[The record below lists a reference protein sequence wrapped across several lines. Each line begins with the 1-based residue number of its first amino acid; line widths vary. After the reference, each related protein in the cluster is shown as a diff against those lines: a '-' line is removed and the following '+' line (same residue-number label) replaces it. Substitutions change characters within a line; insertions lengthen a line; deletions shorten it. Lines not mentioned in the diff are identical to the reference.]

1 MGNLSVGRC
10 LKHVVE
16 APREGLRFRLF
27 LVLVSLPCLARA
39 GHLAPLLLLPIVFC
53 LLDLFLFRCFAV
65 FLVVAQCVCVCVAQ
79 RPSLQAFCSSCTL
92 FYPCVI
98 VPGYV
103 SSSSPISPR
112 ALLTPQAAA
121 APIWRRDTRLACNKG
136 VPLIK
141 GELRV
146 IAATSS
152 CYARLFS

>member
-65 FLVVAQCVCVCVAQ
+65 FLVVAQCVCGSTTLSAGLLFFMYTVLSV
-79 RPSLQAFCSSCTL
+79 RHCTWL
-92 FYPCVI
+92 RFI
-98 VPGYV
+98 VLPDLPQGTAHPA
-103 SSSSPISPR
+103 SSSS
-112 ALLTPQAAA
+112 AHLAA
-121 APIWRRDTRLACNKG
+121 
-136 VPLIK
+136 
-141 GELRV
+141 
-146 IAATSS
+146 
-152 CYARLFS
+152 